1 MCAPITYMQWLDGHA
16 YGAHGLTAM
25 YSTDCGL
32 DLLAC
37 SLMTMLFLYW
47 SRRSKS
53 IEEAVAAV

>member
-1 MCAPITYMQWLDGHA
+1 
-16 YGAHGLTAM
+16 M

-53 IEEAVAAV
+53 LEEAVAAV